1 MDDNFRNSYLT
12 ISATWAD
19 SPYEGL
25 FAEPETV
32 ESRPVMTYI
41 VPHFSLEATRF
52 APPTLGFPLL
62 SWFFLRSKDACWHHG
77 SFIFVDES
85 CSSNAWKARLAHACL
100 RSIRR
105 HRFPWRKGSASTSTR
120 WTWTHL
126 HLSLSTLYE
135 RVVKVA
141 ASGGHG
147 IVITSARLCI
157 WQAACYIWVSQP
169 FSAND
174 GMIFGWMI
182 VDAYISPQPV
192 LGLGT
197 KFPPWRHIWPYGQFV
212 TEGGIPGFK
221 GKLSTHLYPQLL
233 IHWNECLQ
241 FVLVIYWQ
249 E

>member
-1 MDDNFRNSYLT
+1 MSRLT
-12 ISATWAD
+12 VWGSICRTRDSRKQTCHDLYRTTLLVGSDQVRASDSRFSSA
-19 SPYEGL
+19 
-25 FAEPETV
+25 FMV
-32 ESRPVMTYI
+32 
-41 VPHFSLEATRF
+41 
-52 APPTLGFPLL
+52 
-62 SWFFLRSKDACWHHG
+62 FLRSKDACWHHG